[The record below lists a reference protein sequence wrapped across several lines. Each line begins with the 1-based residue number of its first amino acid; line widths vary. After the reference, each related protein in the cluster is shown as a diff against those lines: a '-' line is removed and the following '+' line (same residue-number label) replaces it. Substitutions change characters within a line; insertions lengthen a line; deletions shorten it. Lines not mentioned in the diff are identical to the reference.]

1 MAALV
6 MSMIPIVL
14 FYFAMQKR
22 IIQGISAGAVK

>member
-6 MSMIPIVL
+6 MSMIPIVI
-14 FYFAMQKR
+14 FYFAMQKQ